1 MKILIVEDEKVML
14 DSLAE
19 KFTKEGFETIK
30 AVDGEEGLKKALE
43 FHPDLILL
51 DIMMPKMDGLT
62 MLKKIREDSWGE
74 NVKVV
79 ILTNAEDNKR
89 IAEGVE
95 YGLTDKFS
103 YLIKTD
109 NTLDSI
115 VEEVKKIL

>member
-30 AVDGEEGLKKALE
+30 AADGEEGLKKALE

>member
-1 MKILIVEDEKVML
+1 MKILIIEDEQIML
-14 DSLAE
+14 NSLVE
-19 KFTKEGFETIK
+19 KFSGEGFDVIK
-30 AVDGEEGLKKALE
+30 AENGEEGLKKALE
-43 FHPDLILL
+43 FHPDIVLL
-51 DIMMPKMDGLT
+51 DIIMPKMDGLA
-62 MLKKIREDSWGE
+62 MLKKMRQDSWGE

-109 NTLDSI
+109 NTLDNI